1 MLDDVSKSLKL
12 LLSIFR
18 FATVFLITFL
28 LLGVIFE
35 NFTSKNEKPLIFMA
49 HDNSESIIQTKDSIF
64 YKQGYLDN
72 LKALSKDLSESYE
85 VIEYSFAESVVDDIG
100 LEYEGKLTNTSKVI
114 DQIYNQYSN
123 RNIGAIILSTD
134 GLYNTGS
141 NPIYSVNRKMYVP
154 IYTIGLGDTNEV
166 KDCKVEEVFNND
178 IAFLGNNFPVEVT
191 ISQKDY
197 INEQVKVAI
206 YIGDRQVAT
215 KQVKFVTNKEQYKL
229 NFMLNATRVGFVKYT
244 VKVEELA
251 GEFTYRNNTSNFY
264 IDVIDGRQ
272 KIALTYS
279 GIHPDLAA
287 LSYVIENNKNYEVD
301 LIQYT
306 NIEELGKYDLIIC
319 HNYVNKNGK
328 LNQIIID
335 GKKPILFI
343 IGANSNLEDLNKLN
357 IGFSGNSSKTEDVGF
372 SSNGNFS
379 TIIYPPKVSG
389 LLTNAPP
396 LRAPFGNFSFSKSL
410 DVLAY
415 QKVGNI
421 TLDQPLIYFSEKNTS
436 KYGVIM
442 GEGIWRW
449 RLFDQSQNQSTS
461 NFELLISKMISY
473 LAVKENKNPFKVQ
486 INNEYAESEQ
496 VIVFAEL
503 YNSSY
508 DLVNSSEVN
517 FVLNNESDKEFDY
530 HFFKTSNGYKLELG
544 RLPQGIYTWY
554 ATTDFS
560 GKSYRAEGTFLVKE
574 VKTEWL
580 NSAADHRMLRNI
592 SQNTNAQFYFP
603 NQLSQLKDDIMNR
616 DDIVTVSYNER
627 SFKDLIDYKWLFF
640 LIVLLMSVEWFIR
653 KFNGA
658 Y

>member
-1 MLDDVSKSLKL
+1 LDLIFTYHPIWIFASILLAGLYTFILYKKDRLLDDVSKSLKL

-574 VKTEWL
+574 VK
-580 NSAADHRMLRNI
+580 RN
-592 SQNTNAQFYFP
+592 
-603 NQLSQLKDDIMNR
+603 
-616 DDIVTVSYNER
+616 
-627 SFKDLIDYKWLFF
+627 
-640 LIVLLMSVEWFIR
+640 
-653 KFNGA
+653 G
-658 Y
+658 